1 MAQSSSSCSEDQ
13 LTCCIC
19 LDIFTN
25 PVSTP
30 CGHNFCMECIGRH
43 WDQNNSS
50 ICPLCKYEF
59 YIRPDLHINKVL
71 AEIADECRN
80 VSLSEASAAK
90 PGDVVCDFCPGRKL
104 KAVKSCL
111 VCLASYCEMHVKSH
125 SEVATL
131 RRHTL
136 VGPIRNLEERLCSK
150 HERLLELFCT
160 ADQACICSL
169 CAEKDHQ
176 GHSVVS
182 IEKGRTEK
190 MTQLRKTQTE
200 IQRQTQERLKELA
213 ELNQTIEL
221 VSRSAQRETAE
232 SKKVFDDLMDSIQK
246 KKYAVVELIEAKE
259 KTALIEVEGLRKK
272 IQQEISELRR
282 QNNEI
287 EQLSETKDNIQ
298 FLKNPLPISVP
309 CGIGGEPR
317 VPFNATF
324 NFEAERK
331 AVSALK
337 GYLED
342 IWKKESGKISKT
354 VNKVEVQRSHSP
366 APMNKPELS
375 AGPVWATWTGQS
387 VSNVP
392 RPRSLALMKNPEM
405 SSEPIWATW
414 TGQSVSNVPR
424 PRSLALMKKPE
435 MSPVKI
441 TTVNK
446 PHAPEPRTIAAF
458 LQEPRARL
466 DVVQDLLAVFA
477 ERNREPA
484 TRDQGDVDGP
494 SGAQVGDWAAVAA
507 GRGKKPAI
515 PKKKATE
522 PVAKPTFLLQGNTT
536 VVPKQQT
543 PESITKADFAKYFHQ
558 LTFDP
563 NTTNKHILLSEE
575 NRKATWRAKFL
586 EYPDHPERFDGWNQ
600 LLSSEGL
607 VGKRYYWEVECTGKE
622 IEIGVAYKGIAR
634 KEWNDSSHIGRN
646 LLSWSLEWN
655 QDGYFAWHNNEMSSL
670 SAPRSQKLG
679 VYLDYPA
686 GTLSFYSITDTITLL
701 HRYHTTFTEPLYAG
715 FKVGYV
721 SSAQICARV
730 NVLCHRYT

>member
-43 WDQNNSS
+43 WDQSNSS

-80 VSLSEASAAK
+80 VSLSEGSAAK

-190 MTQLRKTQTE
+190 M
-200 IQRQTQERLKELA
+200 
-213 ELNQTIEL
+213 
-221 VSRSAQRETAE
+221 RSAQRETAE

-272 IQQEISELRR
+272 IQHEISELRR

-287 EQLSETKDNIQ
+287 ERLSETEDNIQ

-309 CGIGGEPR
+309 CGTGGEPR

-342 IWKKESGKISKT
+342 IWKKESDILTQWHFSQGCLIPP
-354 VNKVEVQRSHSP
+354 Q
-366 APMNKPELS
+366 
-375 AGPVWATWTGQS
+375 
-387 VSNVP
+387 
-392 RPRSLALMKNPEM
+392 
-405 SSEPIWATW
+405 
-414 TGQSVSNVPR
+414 
-424 PRSLALMKKPE
+424 
-435 MSPVKI
+435 
-441 TTVNK
+441 
-446 PHAPEPRTIAAF
+446 F
-458 LQEPRARL
+458 L
-466 DVVQDLLAVFA
+466 DLLAVFA

-484 TRDQGDVDGP
+484 TGDQGDVDGP

-515 PKKKATE
+515 PKKNATE
-522 PVAKPTFLLQGNTT
+522 PMAKPTFLLQGVHFVDRHREALIKRTPIVAPILDALLTEKMIHQELYTEIVTATT
-536 VVPKQQT
+536 APQSKMRMLFLATTAWGTKQKDYFYKILEREQPFLIEELQT
-543 PESITKADFAKYFHQ
+543 I
-558 LTFDP
+558 
-563 NTTNKHILLSEE
+563 
-575 NRKATWRAKFL
+575 
-586 EYPDHPERFDGWNQ
+586 
-600 LLSSEGL
+600 
-607 VGKRYYWEVECTGKE
+607 
-622 IEIGVAYKGIAR
+622 
-634 KEWNDSSHIGRN
+634 
-646 LLSWSLEWN
+646 
-655 QDGYFAWHNNEMSSL
+655 
-670 SAPRSQKLG
+670 
-679 VYLDYPA
+679 
-686 GTLSFYSITDTITLL
+686 
-701 HRYHTTFTEPLYAG
+701 
-715 FKVGYV
+715 
-721 SSAQICARV
+721 
-730 NVLCHRYT
+730 